1 MDQDTVVNLLLVLV
15 FVLVG
20 GVFAGTEIALVSLRE
35 SQVDQLEKQSKRG
48 AKVAAVARDPNR
60 FLAAVQ
66 IGVTVAGFFSAAYGA
81 STLAPDF
88 VPALVGLG
96 LSDALAD
103 TVSVLAL
110 TLVVAYLSLV
120 LGELVPKRLAL
131 QRAAGLALLVG
142 PPLDRFARLMRPVIW
157 LLSRST
163 DAVVRL
169 LRATRT
175 RLGAGQ
181 RRGAALPRRPEHQ
194 PRRGG
199 EEDPARR
206 VRRRGPLAGRGDAS
220 ARRRRAPCRSRAACA
235 TC

>member
-88 VPALVGLG
+88 VPVLTGLG

-103 TVSVLAL
+103 TVSVVAL
-110 TLVVAYLSLV
+110 TLRRGL
-120 LGELVPKRLAL
+120 PLAGARRAGA
-131 QRAAGLALLVG
+131 QAAGAAAGGRARAAGRAAAG
-142 PPLDRFARLMRPVIW
+142 PFRAA
-157 LLSRST
+157 
-163 DAVVRL
+163 DAPGDL
-169 LRATRT
+169 
-175 RLGAGQ
+175 
-181 RRGAALPRRPEHQ
+181 AALEVDRRRRPA
-194 PRRGG
+194 PAGG
-199 EEDPARR
+199 PA
-206 VRRRGPLAGRGDAS
+206 
-220 ARRRRAPCRSRAACA
+220 ARRRRR
-235 TC
+235 